1 MTDTLRL
8 SVQHPGPGLAVATV
22 VGDVDLHTAPVL
34 RADAL
39 QLIEQGTP
47 RLIFDLAQVDY
58 FDSTG
63 LSVLIGI
70 WHAAQE
76 AGGSLTLAAVPGRL
90 SRMLS
95 LTGVDALLRVHTTLE
110 EALADLGGDA
120 GAGVG
125 AG

>member
-8 SVQHPGPGLAVATV
+8 SIQRPGPDLAVATV

-34 RADAL
+34 RSDAL
-39 QLIEQGTP
+39 EIIEQGTP
-47 RLIFDLAQVDY
+47 RLILDLAQVDY

-76 AGGSLTLAAVPGRL
+76 AGGTLVLAAVPGRL

-95 LTGVDALLRVHTTLE
+95 LTGVDALLTVHATLA
-110 EALADLGGDA
+110 EALADSGG
-120 GAGVG
+120 GASG
-125 AG
+125 